1 MKKLIPFLILIFGQL
16 LIVSSQSNLYNTYRI
31 DEYIDK
37 LDHLRSIEDE
47 DTVCKTEFMLWR
59 EHLRDLS
66 KGLIIT
72 KKERRKFL
80 KYFKAETNNG
90 YVAHKNVKKFKR
102 RRNAIVAGTIV
113 IVAGTV
119 ALIVEDPSDPFW
131 YGGGGAG
138 ALYDD
143 CYCCNSEQRNNTYHR
158 FLVQAIEEFHT
169 EYMDENTYY

>member
-16 LIVSSQSNLYNTYRI
+16 LIVSSQSDLYNTYRI

-37 LDHLRSIEDE
+37 LEYLRSIEDE

-66 KGLIIT
+66 IGLIIT

-113 IVAGTV
+113 ILAGSVAI
-119 ALIVEDPSDPFW
+119 AVEEINDPNPWVDGSGNWFE
-131 YGGGGAG
+131 
-138 ALYDD
+138 D
-143 CYCCNSEQRNNTYHR
+143 CNCNNEQRNNTYHR

-169 EYMDENTYY
+169 EYMDNNTYY

>member
-16 LIVSSQSNLYNTYRI
+16 LIVSSQSDLYNTYRI

-37 LDHLRSIEDE
+37 LEHFRSIEDE

-66 KGLIIT
+66 IGLIIT

-90 YVAHKNVKKFKR
+90 YVAHKNVKRFKR

-119 ALIVEDPSDPFW
+119 ALVVEDPSDPFW
-131 YGGGGAG
+131 YGGGAG

-143 CYCCNSEQRNNTYHR
+143 CVCCNSERRNNTYHR

-169 EYMDENTYY
+169 EYMDNNTYY